1 MPNPLTAHRASARL
15 RLITVGVRMN
25 TLEEFINET
34 LRISAEH
41 GYYPTEFISM
51 LERDKNTHLTI
62 KKLVRSGDIQS
73 GFKRLCDLGLKEYT
87 VEAAVLKFPEGFT
100 KAEIEAANWRL
111 SQVP

>member
-1 MPNPLTAHRASARL
+1 MK
-15 RLITVGVRMN
+15 
-25 TLEEFINET
+25 TLEEFIKET

-51 LERDKNTHLTI
+51 LNRDNNVRVTI
-62 KKLVRSGDIQS
+62 KKLVKSGDIQS
-73 GFKRLCDLGLKEYT
+73 GFKRLCELGLKEYT

-100 KAEIEAANWRL
+100 AAEIEAASWRL